1 MEGKKV
7 RSYNTQDKTWYKSSM
22 VAMEIINAGIP
33 TEPVTRMAM
42 VIITITITVA
52 TMAKQI
58 WC

>member
-1 MEGKKV
+1 
-7 RSYNTQDKTWYKSSM
+7 M

-58 WC
+58 